1 MGKKLMKMTIERDNI
16 QQKWGFSLQGGQ
28 EMTLTLKVASVK
40 KFTPASIAGLEK
52 MDYVYTVNGK
62 EVFQLTQEEV
72 AKEIQNSGK
81 QIVLEVE
88 RGEFIVPSFA
98 EIWPELGKKKE
109 DEGRGKTRPMSMEY
123 ILEAMQHHGLGHM
136 PQPDNFTTC
145 GKLGI
150 EINQYN
156 NPMECYADGTIEDMR
171 EEKVIM
177 DFPDIADKLIEM
189 NTQKHK
195 DLNPACA
202 QKMKRFDP
210 GRSAVL
216 SSLVEVEKQAK
227 ASKENAG
234 SAGV

>member
-1 MGKKLMKMTIERDNI
+1 MFTLLMEKRFSNLLRKRLQRKSKTVESKLCWRLNEEN
-16 QQKWGFSLQGGQ
+16 SLFQVLLRFGQ
-28 EMTLTLKVASVK
+28 S
-40 KFTPASIAGLEK
+40 
-52 MDYVYTVNGK
+52 
-62 EVFQLTQEEV
+62 
-72 AKEIQNSGK
+72 
-81 QIVLEVE
+81 
-88 RGEFIVPSFA
+88 
-98 EIWPELGKKKE
+98 LGKKKE
-109 DEGRGKTRPMSMEY
+109 GEGKSKKRPMSMEY

-145 GKLGI
+145 GQLGI

-156 NPMECYADGTIEDMR
+156 NPVECYADGTIEDMR

-227 ASKENAG
+227 ENAG

>member
-1 MGKKLMKMTIERDNI
+1 MKVIIERENL

-62 EVFQLTQEEV
+62 EVFKLTQEEV

-81 QIVLEVE
+81 KIELEVE
-88 RGEFIVPSFA
+88 RGEFIVPSFT

-109 DEGRGKTRPMSMEY
+109 EVKKRRPMSLEY
-123 ILEAMQHHGLGHM
+123 ILEAMQHHGLGHL

-150 EINQYN
+150 EVNQYN

-210 GRSAVL
+210 GQSAVL
-216 SSLVEVEKQAK
+216 SAINF
-227 ASKENAG
+227 AKEN
-234 SAGV
+234 GVSSGL

>member
-1 MGKKLMKMTIERDNI
+1 MKVTVERENL

-62 EVFQLTQEEV
+62 EVFQMTQEEV
-72 AKEIQNSGK
+72 AREIQNSGK
-81 QIVLEVE
+81 KIELEIE

-98 EIWPELGKKKE
+98 EIWPELGRKK
-109 DEGRGKTRPMSMEY
+109 DDDGRNKKRPMSLDY
-123 ILEAMQHHGLGHM
+123 ILEAMQHHGLGHL

-145 GKLGI
+145 GQLGI

-156 NPMECYADGTIEDMR
+156 NPVECYADGTIEDMR

-177 DFPDIADKLIEM
+177 DFPDIADKLIEKNM
-189 NTQKHK
+189 EKHK
-195 DLNPACA
+195 DLNPVCA
-202 QKMKRFDP
+202 LKMKRFDP
-210 GRSAVL
+210 GRSSVL
-216 SSLVEVEKQAK
+216 SSIAEVEKWA
-227 ASKENAG
+227 KENKDNPG